1 MLVTQ
6 ATNNLLVDTGF
17 NHFMTHC
24 KCPNQNKII
33 MPVKVFGE

>member
-6 ATNNLLVDTGF
+6 ATNNLLEDTCF

-24 KCPNQNKII
+24 KFPNQNKII
-33 MPVKVFGE
+33 MPVKVLGE